1 MAILVVVK
9 KFVSFSVSRI
19 TFLVGCI
26 FSCGLLLA
34 DAVITSFQFKAF
46 EILELEVSEI
56 ALNVGEIG
64 RILVESFNAVGE
76 VVAAFVVD
84 FAVDS
89 KAGNVLEVKFVS
101 LNIVMFVAKDATGVA
116 DIANEVIGRVVV
128 SIS

>member
-1 MAILVVVK
+1 M
-9 KFVSFSVSRI
+9 
-19 TFLVGCI
+19 GCI
-26 FSCGLLLA
+26 FSCSLLLA

-64 RILVESFNAVGE
+64 RILVESFNAV
-76 VVAAFVVD
+76 VAVFVVD

-101 LNIVMFVAKDATGVA
+101 LNIVMFVAEDATAVA
-116 DIANEVIGRVVV
+116 DIANEVIGGVVV